1 MEVATEHQLQQEAK
15 NKDWKNEHNVG
26 PQTEKNALR
35 LLIVNFQIHKTHYIL
50 TCTFSFFHAGS
61 CQLDAS

>member
-1 MEVATEHQLQQEAK
+1 MEVATERQLQQEAK

-35 LLIVNFQIHKTHYIL
+35 LFIFNPPN
-50 TCTFSFFHAGS
+50 
-61 CQLDAS
+61 